1 MSHTPVNTLPILLA
15 GTLVLGGVVRPSEA
29 DNRKFT
35 YSYETTT
42 MPKGHAEY
50 EQWVTWKTH
59 KESDPDFDRFD
70 FRHEIEWGVTDQF
83 QLAVYVSDWRYE
95 DGASVSDDGTD
106 WRNVAVE
113 GIYSLS
119 DPTADAFGSAV
130 YGEVKWG
137 DELFVLEAK
146 ILLQKN
152 VGSWVFAYNGTVEA
166 EWESEDYNEEVGVF
180 ENTVGVSYQFSPK
193 FSAGVEALHEIEYEN
208 WSDWGDD
215 VVYAGPV
222 ISTSSDGW
230 WLTVTQMFQLTDL
243 EGEPDFQTRL
253 IMGFDF

>member
-1 MSHTPVNTLPILLA
+1 MNGTSVTALILLLA
-15 GTLVLGGVVRPSEA
+15 GVFVLTVTARIADA

-42 MPKGHAEY
+42 MPAGHFEY

-59 KESDPDFDRFD
+59 KQDDKEFDRLD
-70 FRHEIEWGVTDQF
+70 IRHEIEFGITDRF

-95 DGASVSDDGTD
+95 DGKSVSDNGAD

-113 GIYSLS
+113 AIYSLS

-137 DELFVLEAK
+137 DELFVLETK

-152 VGSWVFAYNGTVEA
+152 VGTWVFAYNGTIEA
-166 EWESEDYNEEVGVF
+166 EWEGKDLNDDKGEF
-180 ENTVGVSYQFSPK
+180 ANTLGASCQLSPAL
-193 FSAGVEALHEIEYEN
+193 SLGLELLHEVEYDN
-208 WSDWGDD
+208 WSDWGDN
-215 VVYAGPV
+215 VLYAGPV
-222 ISTSSDGW
+222 LSKASDGW
-230 WLTVTQMFQLTDL
+230 WFAVTPLYQLTDHS
-243 EGEPDFQTRL
+243 GEPDFQTRL
-253 IMGFDF
+253 IVGIDF